1 MVKILEALG
10 ENNTGSEQKLNH
22 RLLRGFCDDVN
33 TTLTVSVEIL
43 FKFIKVSTDGV
54 FLF

>member
-1 MVKILEALG
+1 MVKIL
-10 ENNTGSEQKLNH
+10 NNTSSEQKLNH

-33 TTLTVSVEIL
+33 TTLISSVEIL
-43 FKFIKVSTDGV
+43 FKFIRVSTDGV